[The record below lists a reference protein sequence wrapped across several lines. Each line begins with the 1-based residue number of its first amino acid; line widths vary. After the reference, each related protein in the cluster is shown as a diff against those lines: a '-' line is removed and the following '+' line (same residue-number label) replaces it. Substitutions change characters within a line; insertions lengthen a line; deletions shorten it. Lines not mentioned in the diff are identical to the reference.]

1 MKVNDMTKTILIA
14 GATGK
19 TGRILTKDLIDQG
32 HDVIALVR
40 ESSDTSVLPKAAKL
54 RHADLTDL
62 KADVCEGA
70 DVVVFAAGSG
80 GETGPEMTDKVD
92 REGAQDLVDRAKE
105 AKAERFVM
113 LSSIGADQ
121 SDPSGDLAHYLKAKH
136 DADEYLKSSGM
147 TYAILRPVA
156 LTDDGRSDNVVLGDA
171 VDKSAKASRADVAMV
186 LADAATSGKLDGAA
200 VEMQSA

>member
-1 MKVNDMTKTILIA
+1 
-14 GATGK
+14 
-19 TGRILTKDLIDQG
+19 
-32 HDVIALVR
+32 
-40 ESSDTSVLPKAAKL
+40 
-54 RHADLTDL
+54 
-62 KADVCEGA
+62 
-70 DVVVFAAGSG
+70 
-80 GETGPEMTDKVD
+80 MTDKVD